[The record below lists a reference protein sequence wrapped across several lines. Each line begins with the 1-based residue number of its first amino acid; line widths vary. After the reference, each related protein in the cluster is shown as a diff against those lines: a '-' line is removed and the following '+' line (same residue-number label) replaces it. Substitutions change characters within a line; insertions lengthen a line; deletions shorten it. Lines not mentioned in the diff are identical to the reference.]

1 MRAPLSG
8 DEFRPSLAYR
18 IVPGQPPHPGAARVG
33 QVVDDLD
40 PVDLGQREGLAY
52 QRRRGGGDQAAA
64 GVGGAQPVADLQPAR
79 ADPAH
84 QPAASDHH
92 AVAGDGVLVGVPGR
106 PVLLALRGE
115 AHRLVV
121 VVVGGPWHPRP
132 QVLQR
137 LHDHAVG
144 DVGVVGAPAAQADRP
159 VADRLRWS
167 IHQRMVAAGG
177 RLPQPISGGRR
188 PPRDGPGS
196 EVAATAEVA
205 AAEVAA
211 AAEISAATPV
221 AAAAEVAAVTTTIT
235 TAVAAEAGT
244 IPTEPAEPA
253 EHVADEQ
260 AAQEPAA
267 AEASEEAA
275 VPGPVVGGRLV
286 EGNRPVV
293 DQDLP
298 GVRRLRL
305 CGLRAGRLGG
315 AAAGSRPTLRL
326 VVVGVARLWFFGV
339 PGCRLPV
346 YL

>member
-144 DVGVVGAPAAQADRP
+144 DVGVAGAPAAQADRP

-205 AAEVAA
+205 AA
-211 AAEISAATPV
+211 AEISAATPV

-235 TAVAAEAGT
+235 AAVAAEAGT

-298 GVRRLRL
+298 GVRLD
-305 CGLRAGRLGG
+305 A
-315 AAAGSRPTLRL
+315 
-326 VVVGVARLWFFGV
+326 V
-339 PGCRLPV
+339 V
-346 YL
+346 YLVG